1 MNWFTISILPRHN
14 HSFLNLNISMTWPVR
29 TRRSPEQ
36 SRHKIIP
43 KRVEFLWSARNKT
56 RVSQNIRKSIRSNSN
71 SPTYIGPRRHMH
83 LSFLFSFF
91 SCFFFFFLFL
101 FLRFLEVASKDRE
114 TRTSLYHRGLIPPW
128 APRVGPQ
135 FPVWSAANSLAGNP
149 SGETKRAIV
158 SKLPRVRRWDGEG
171 SRKLETVYVT
181 PKIISVHATETNESM
196 TAVFPFQCIISVLK
210 YCRWRIQN

>member
-1 MNWFTISILPRHN
+1 
-14 HSFLNLNISMTWPVR
+14 
-29 TRRSPEQ
+29 
-36 SRHKIIP
+36 
-43 KRVEFLWSARNKT
+43 
-56 RVSQNIRKSIRSNSN
+56 
-71 SPTYIGPRRHMH
+71 MH

-91 SCFFFFFLFL
+91 SCFFFFFFLFL

-158 SKLPRVRRWDGEG
+158 SKLPRVRRWGGEG

-210 YCRWRIQN
+210 YCDDDASRIKILSKNWMPSWNGTNRKLQRIFLFRN

>member
-1 MNWFTISILPRHN
+1 
-14 HSFLNLNISMTWPVR
+14 MTWPVR

-56 RVSQNIRKSIRSNSN
+56 RVPQNIRKSIRSNS
-71 SPTYIGPRRHMH
+71 PTAQLISALGDTCIYRFF
-83 LSFLFSFF
+83 FLFFLVF
-91 SCFFFFFLFL
+91 SFFFFLLL

-158 SKLPRVRRWDGEG
+158 SKLLRVRRWDGEG